1 MPGSLHLLFPLFSSL
16 LFVVGAMF
24 AKRAAL
30 RGASPYTST
39 VLSNLCL
46 ALFWGLFGAL
56 RAGSVSSEAW
66 GAAAAIALAFVI
78 GQLCT
83 YLAFQYGD
91 VSLATPIF
99 GVKIIIVA
107 LLSSLLAEK
116 AVEPRIWVASV
127 LAAVGV
133 GVVQA
138 SGKVA
143 RHARASARRV
153 ALTILLAVLAA
164 TSLSLFDIGLQL
176 CGKRYGAE
184 PFLVTM
190 FVLTGVFSLGL
201 LPWADR
207 PARVREIGA
216 VGPLAGA
223 ALLMAT
229 QAVSISYSLGQYGD
243 ATRINIVYALRGF
256 WSVLLAWGLSRLA
269 ASPDGAHSNRTM
281 LLRLLGAMLLM
292 VSVVIALL

>member
-1 MPGSLHLLFPLFSSL
+1 MSDSLHLLFPLFSSL
-16 LFVVGAMF
+16 LFVIGALF
-24 AKRAAL
+24 AKQAAV

-46 ALFWGLFGAL
+46 ALFWGIFGL
-56 RAGSVSSEAW
+56 VRAGGLPPAAW
-66 GAAAAIALAFVI
+66 GAAVAIALAFVV

-99 GVKIIIVA
+99 GVKIVIVA
-107 LLSSLLAEK
+107 VISSLLAEK
-116 AVEPRIWVASV
+116 AIEPRIWIASV

-143 RHARASARRV
+143 AHNRTSAGRV
-153 ALTILLAVLAA
+153 AATIALALLAA
-164 TSLSLFDIGLQL
+164 TSLSLFDVGLQI
-176 CGKRYGAE
+176 CGRRYGAE

-190 FVLTGVFSLGL
+190 FVFTGLLSCGL

-207 PARVREIGA
+207 PADVRRIGA
-216 VGPLAGA
+216 SKPLAA
-223 ALLMAT
+223 AAILMAT
-229 QAVSISYSLGQYGD
+229 QAVSISYALGQFGD

-269 ASPDGAHSNRTM
+269 ASPDPAHSSRTM
-281 LLRLLGAMLLM
+281 LLRLTGAVLLM
-292 VSVVIALL
+292 ISVVIALV

>member
-1 MPGSLHLLFPLFSSL
+1 MPGSLHLLFPLFSSV
-16 LFVVGAMF
+16 LFVFGALL
-24 AKRAAL
+24 ARQATL
-30 RGASPYTST
+30 RGVSPFTNT
-39 VLSNLCL
+39 ALSNLCL
-46 ALFWGLFGAL
+46 ALFWGAFGLL
-56 RAGSVSSEAW
+56 RAGGLSPDAW
-66 GAAAAIALAFVI
+66 WPAAAIALAFVA

-83 YLAFQYGD
+83 YLAFHYGD
-91 VSLATPIF
+91 VSLATPVF

-107 LLSSLLAEK
+107 ILSAVLAEK
-116 AVEPRIWVASV
+116 PVETRIWIAAV

-143 RHARASARRV
+143 SHSRTSAGRA

-164 TSLSLFDIGLQL
+164 TALSLFDIGLQI
-176 CGKRYGAE
+176 CGRRYGAE
-184 PFLVTM
+184 RFLVTM
-190 FVLTGVFSLGL
+190 FVFTGLFSCGL
-201 LPWADR
+201 LPWADS
-207 PARVREIGA
+207 PARVRRLGA
-216 VGPLAGA
+216 MKSLVPA

-269 ASPDGAHSNRTM
+269 ASPDAGHSNRTM
-281 LLRLLGAMLLM
+281 FLRLVGAVLLM
-292 VSVVIALL
+292 ISVVIALL